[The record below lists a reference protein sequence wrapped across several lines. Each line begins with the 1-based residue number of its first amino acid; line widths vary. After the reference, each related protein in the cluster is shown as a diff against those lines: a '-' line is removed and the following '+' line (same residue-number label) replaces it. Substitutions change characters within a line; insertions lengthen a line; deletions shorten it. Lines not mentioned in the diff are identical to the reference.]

1 MKPSMKKTKKFQIIR
16 KNNLVFI
23 SSLQNKWIFIRMD
36 KKNQLIK
43 DNFVD
48 FLDNITSN
56 SLMDYEN
63 EIRTKTEHLPPYHQ
77 KCRWLSFCH
86 C

>member
-1 MKPSMKKTKKFQIIR
+1 
-16 KNNLVFI
+16 
-23 SSLQNKWIFIRMD
+23 MD

-56 SLMDYEN
+56 SLMDDYKN
-63 EIRTKTEHLPPYHQ
+63 EIRTKTEHLPQCHQ
-77 KCRWLSFCH
+77 KCRRLSYCH